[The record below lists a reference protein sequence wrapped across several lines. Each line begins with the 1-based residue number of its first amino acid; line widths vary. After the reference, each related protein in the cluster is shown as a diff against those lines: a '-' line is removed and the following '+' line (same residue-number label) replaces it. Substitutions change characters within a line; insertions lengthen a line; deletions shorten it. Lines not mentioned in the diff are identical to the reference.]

1 MKRLKFLETKRTP
14 RYSLCKFSV
23 GVASVLLGVTIF
35 GINLTDH
42 SVKAATTESVATEK
56 VQQGSASNNTTAT
69 NPTEAA
75 TPSQSAPNTQG
86 SVNSST
92 ANKPTETAPTSQSAP
107 KTQGSAHTDI
117 NSLAAKSAA
126 KLAFMNLMAASD
138 TGTDNGTDNGTD
150 TGTGTDR
157 NAGDTVDQN
166 NINDQPAKENQKLAN
181 DNNLTSSDN
190 YSSNIYQGKDGKYY
204 KVVTIYGNDYVYHAA
219 DIQANGTAGGQK
231 ATTAEDTKNNI
242 NISKEDLGNG
252 KTRWT
257 VVFFPNKGLQN
268 VGGSV
273 HGLVSAKFGI
283 ALTNDYQIVGNVDME
298 VINDPNQKYT
308 YYKFED
314 GSNSATDI
322 TIKNPP
328 AEVDF
333 SFNPKTDVDPNTGLI
348 NNSKT
353 LPAYDNRY
361 LQPSYYFTTD
371 TSSGKTNLWQTY
383 FKDGVE
389 NNNAYDGTTPYLGGV
404 HDFHFNN
411 FIIKNKTGVDGLD
424 SKDLNDPKAQIPII
438 YDTRNE
444 FNSNGVFNSV
454 NFNQAMEFKSHGY
467 ASKVLWNDLSQ
478 HSSYVISFTTQ
489 HTDSHEKDLIS
500 GPKNQQFSGI
510 SANIYSYQNGYYNM
524 FSRLYG
530 EQRALDAAGAVV
542 KPDAVIS
549 GWVDAT
555 RAFDQIKKDYL
566 NNAQIYALRYKI
578 QNNVTDSNALNNI
591 ITEGNSLND
600 AMKKLGNSI
609 GQYDSDGSFADHKED
624 TTKESDRYKYA
635 NPDKKAAYD
644 NATEVT
650 KALINKD
657 TGTYADQATVEKLTE
672 AENKAWN
679 ELKVVLANKITPNVP
694 KTKEPVA
701 DTSNLTKDEQD
712 KVKKNVEDANKD
724 ENGKSILPEGTTVT
738 VGPDGTAT
746 VTYPDQSTDTID
758 GSKLV
763 RPATD
768 AEKTTPT
775 VPSTKEPVA
784 NTSSL
789 TETEKAKVQKNVE
802 DANKGNFPA
811 GTTVKVGDDGTA
823 TITYPDGSQDTI
835 PGDQLVQGQKDDTTD
850 AGNITPTIPGGKVTV
865 KDPSHLTDDEKNQV
879 KNNVDNAN
887 KDKFPDGTTVTVG
900 DDGTA
905 TVTYPDGSKDVIA
918 GTDLVIAAKSEDVPG
933 SKHHSHKNGSNS
945 SQADRVKGAST
956 ANGSIANAGNN
967 LAVKGESDNAFV
979 GVKGESDNAIGN
991 NKATS
996 LKALPQTGT
1005 KDTSILGVLGMLL
1018 ASLGL
1023 FVFKKKRDK
1032 E

>member
-1 MKRLKFLETKRTP
+1 
-14 RYSLCKFSV
+14 
-23 GVASVLLGVTIF
+23 
-35 GINLTDH
+35 
-42 SVKAATTESVATEK
+42 
-56 VQQGSASNNTTAT
+56 
-69 NPTEAA
+69 
-75 TPSQSAPNTQG
+75 
-86 SVNSST
+86 
-92 ANKPTETAPTSQSAP
+92 
-107 KTQGSAHTDI
+107 
-117 NSLAAKSAA
+117 
-126 KLAFMNLMAASD
+126 MNLMAASD
-138 TGTDNGTDNGTD
+138 NGTGTDN
-150 TGTGTDR
+150 GTDR

-190 YSSNIYQGKDGKYY
+190 YSSNIYQGTDGKYY

-219 DIQANGTAGGQK
+219 DIQANGTATGQK

-257 VVFFPNKGLQN
+257 VVFFPHQGLQN

-273 HGLVSAKFGI
+273 NGLVSAKFGI

-353 LPAYDNRY
+353 LPAYNNKY

-383 FKDGVE
+383 FFNNGNDVYY
-389 NNNAYDGTTPYLGGV
+389 NNAYDGTTPYLGGV

-411 FIIKNKTGVDGLD
+411 FIIKNKTGVDGLE

-467 ASKVLWNDLSQ
+467 ASKLVWNDLSQ

-489 HTDSHEKDLIS
+489 HTDSHEIDLIS

-530 EQRALDAAGAVV
+530 EQRALNAAGAVV
-542 KPDAVIS
+542 KPNDVIS

-555 RAFDQIKKDYL
+555 RAMDQINKDYL

-591 ITEGNSLND
+591 IKEGNALND

-624 TTKESDRYKYA
+624 TTKASDRYKYA

-644 NATEVT
+644 NATEAT

-657 TGTYADQATVEKLTE
+657 TGAYADQATVEKLTE
-672 AENKAWN
+672 DENKAWN
-679 ELKVVLANKITPNVP
+679 ELKVVLANKITPKVP
-694 KTKEPVA
+694 ETKVPVT
-701 DTSNLTKDEQD
+701 DPSHLTDGEKAQ
-712 KVKKNVEDANKD
+712 VQKNVEDANKGNFPD
-724 ENGKSILPEGTTVT
+724 GTTVT
-738 VGPDGTAT
+738 VGDEGAAT
-746 VTYPDQSTDTID
+746 ITYPDKSTDTM
-758 GSKLV
+758 GYLV
-763 RPATD
+763 RPKTD
-768 AEKTTPT
+768 AEKTTPK
-775 VPSTKEPVA
+775 VPETKEPVA

-789 TETEKAKVQKNVE
+789 TEGEKAKVQKNVE
-802 DANKGNFPA
+802 DANKGNFPD
-811 GTTVKVGDDGTA
+811 GTKVTVGADGTA
-823 TITYPDGSQDTI
+823 TVTYPDGSKDTI
-835 PGDQLVQGQKDDTTD
+835 PGDQLVQGQKGDTTD
-850 AGNITPTIPGGKVTV
+850 AGNITPTVPGGKVTV

-887 KDKFPDGTTVTVG
+887 KDKFPDGTKVTVG

-905 TVTYPDGSKDVIA
+905 TVTYPDGSQDTIPGDQLVQGQKGDTTDAGNITPTIPGGKLTVKDPNHLTDDEKNRVKKNVEDANKGSFPAGTVITVGDDGTTTVTYPDGSKDVIA
-918 GTDLVIAAKSEDVPG
+918 GTDLVIAAKGEDVLG
-933 SKHHSHKNGSNS
+933 SKYHSHKNGSNS

-967 LAVKGESDNAFV
+967 LAVKAETDNAIV

-996 LKALPQTGT
+996 LKTLPQTGT

-1023 FVFKKKRDK
+1023 FGFKKKRDK

>member
-14 RYSLCKFSV
+14 RYSLRKFSV

-138 TGTDNGTDNGTD
+138 NGTDNGTDTDTGTDNGTD

-524 FSRLYG
+524 FSRL
-530 EQRALDAAGAVV
+530 
-542 KPDAVIS
+542 
-549 GWVDAT
+549 
-555 RAFDQIKKDYL
+555 
-566 NNAQIYALRYKI
+566 
-578 QNNVTDSNALNNI
+578 
-591 ITEGNSLND
+591 
-600 AMKKLGNSI
+600 
-609 GQYDSDGSFADHKED
+609 
-624 TTKESDRYKYA
+624 
-635 NPDKKAAYD
+635 
-644 NATEVT
+644 
-650 KALINKD
+650 
-657 TGTYADQATVEKLTE
+657 
-672 AENKAWN
+672 
-679 ELKVVLANKITPNVP
+679 
-694 KTKEPVA
+694 
-701 DTSNLTKDEQD
+701 
-712 KVKKNVEDANKD
+712 
-724 ENGKSILPEGTTVT
+724 
-738 VGPDGTAT
+738 
-746 VTYPDQSTDTID
+746 
-758 GSKLV
+758 
-763 RPATD
+763 
-768 AEKTTPT
+768 
-775 VPSTKEPVA
+775 
-784 NTSSL
+784 
-789 TETEKAKVQKNVE
+789 
-802 DANKGNFPA
+802 
-811 GTTVKVGDDGTA
+811 
-823 TITYPDGSQDTI
+823 
-835 PGDQLVQGQKDDTTD
+835 
-850 AGNITPTIPGGKVTV
+850 
-865 KDPSHLTDDEKNQV
+865 
-879 KNNVDNAN
+879 
-887 KDKFPDGTTVTVG
+887 
-900 DDGTA
+900 
-905 TVTYPDGSKDVIA
+905 
-918 GTDLVIAAKSEDVPG
+918 
-933 SKHHSHKNGSNS
+933 
-945 SQADRVKGAST
+945 
-956 ANGSIANAGNN
+956 
-967 LAVKGESDNAFV
+967 
-979 GVKGESDNAIGN
+979 
-991 NKATS
+991 
-996 LKALPQTGT
+996 
-1005 KDTSILGVLGMLL
+1005 
-1018 ASLGL
+1018 
-1023 FVFKKKRDK
+1023 
-1032 E
+1032 